1 MKEIIDK
8 LHFIKTKNF
17 CSVKE
22 NVKRREISDRL
33 GNISA
38 KGTSKNKELFEFN
51 NKKKNNQIKNKTKT
65 IIHTSP
71 KKIHI
76 WQMSI

>member
-33 GNISA
+33 GKISA

-51 NKKKNNQIKNKTKT
+51 NKKKKQ
-65 IIHTSP
+65 P
-71 KKIHI
+71 D
-76 WQMSI
+76 

>member
-33 GNISA
+33 GKISA

-51 NKKKNNQIKNKTKT
+51 NKKKKTTRLKMRQR
-65 IIHTSP
+65 P
-71 KKIHI
+71 
-76 WQMSI
+76 

>member
-8 LHFIKTKNF
+8 LNFFKTKNF

-22 NVKRREISDRL
+22 NVKRRDISDRL
-33 GNISA
+33 GKISA
-38 KGTSKNKELFEFN
+38 KDTSKNKELFEFN
-51 NKKKNNQIKNKTKT
+51 NKKTTNHIKNETKT
-65 IIHTSP
+65 IIHTSL
-71 KKIHI
+71 KKVHI